1 VFARTNRNFFFDSSS
16 SFSSV
21 LMVMLFF
28 VVVVV
33 VVVVVVAVLFEPFF
47 THRARKRSLS
57 LSHTK
62 KQPPAHTRTQ
72 VPHRSRYSRD
82 DIGRHRKLIRAD

>member
-1 VFARTNRNFFFDSSS
+1 
-16 SFSSV
+16 
-21 LMVMLFF
+21 MVMLFF

-62 KQPPAHTRTQ
+62 KQPPAHTRAQ

>member
-21 LMVMLFF
+21 LMVLLFF

-33 VVVVVVAVLFEPFF
+33 VVVVLFEPFF

-62 KQPPAHTRTQ
+62 KQPPAHTRAQ